1 MQDAAALVFKE
12 SKFADAI
19 LAYNKAETYCRFAL
33 QHVEMDHELE
43 RDVLR
48 QHSLCLLSRSL
59 CHFNL
64 SQYEDSCRCCQQ
76 VFDDKISDQRV
87 KLKALIRLGQSYAKI
102 AANKNEDAER
112 KKRLLDSALECAA
125 VAEKWLA
132 DDPSLP
138 QEMMQSI
145 KLLRKEVSDRRAL
158 KIDYAAGLKNMP
170 EYPATRSSAVAR
182 NVPSSNL
189 PSPPKRNYDSG
200 SSSDDDALTAARQA
214 AALRTRRG
222 ATSAYSHVGNLSDNA
237 HAYSRQRL
245 ARFPGIRNEGAT
257 CWGNCILQVIFH
269 LRQLRV
275 RLREVASQMLQSG
288 PAEASVAVFL
298 VSVFDSMD
306 RATAA
311 PGEEALDSVSA
322 LRLWRACET
331 NVSGF
336 NRRRNER
343 RQRLCA
349 TDTVFRC
356 SGRTTCTN
364 SLWL

>member
-1 MQDAAALVFKE
+1 
-12 SKFADAI
+12 
-19 LAYNKAETYCRFAL
+19 
-33 QHVEMDHELE
+33 MDHEQE
-43 RDVLR
+43 REVLR

-59 CHFNL
+59 CHFNQ
-64 SQYEDSCRCCQQ
+64 SQFEDSIRCCQQ
-76 VFDDKISDQRV
+76 VVDDKISDQRV
-87 KLKALIRLGQSYAKI
+87 KLKALIRMGQSYSKI
-102 AANKNEDAER
+102 AANKNVDAEH
-112 KKRLLDSALECAA
+112 KNRLLDRALQYAG

-132 DDPSLP
+132 EDPSLP

-158 KIDYAAGLKNMP
+158 KIDYSKGLKNLP
-170 EYPATRSSAVAR
+170 EYPAAQQSSAVAS

-189 PSPPKRNYDSG
+189 PTPPRRHYDSD
-200 SSSDDDALTAARQA
+200 SSSDDDSLITARQTA
-214 AALRTRRG
+214 TMTRRG

-237 HAYSRQRL
+237 YPYSRQRL

-275 RLREVASQMLQSG
+275 RLREVAVQMLQSG
-288 PAEASVAVFL
+288 PAEPSVAVFL
-298 VSVFDSMD
+298 ISVFDAMD

-311 PGEEALDSVSA
+311 PGEEAFDSVSA

-336 NRRRNER
+336 NRRNQRN
-343 RQRLCA
+343 QRCVHLQL
-349 TDTVFRC
+349 TRC
-356 SGRTTCTN
+356 SGAQAE
-364 SLWL
+364 